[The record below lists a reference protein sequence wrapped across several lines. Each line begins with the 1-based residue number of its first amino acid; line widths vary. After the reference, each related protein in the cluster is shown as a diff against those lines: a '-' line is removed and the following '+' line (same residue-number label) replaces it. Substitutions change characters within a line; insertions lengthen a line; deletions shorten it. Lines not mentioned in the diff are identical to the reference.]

1 MKEESVSVA
10 FIKNLIAGVVIGI
23 ANIIPGVSGG
33 TMMVIL
39 NMFDKIIE
47 AVSGFRKNIKKNI
60 LYLLPILIGAAI
72 GIIAFSKGITFMLE
86 NYPIII
92 NFFFMGL
99 IVGSVPLVFKSA
111 YKKDTQDTTSNWK
124 AEVKHTKA
132 ASIVAF
138 LVAFL
143 LLVVIAFTNAEE
155 TKVNINTVTVDFLL
169 VLKLFFGGAIASI
182 AMIIPGVSG
191 SFVMVLLGIYPLF
204 SGVAAALLPFDATT
218 WMTKVLPIGIPIG
231 LGILLGLLIG
241 AKLIDV
247 VLKKFPQVT
256 YFGILGLLLG
266 SLFDIYPGFQFDIQ
280 GLVAVVVCLVGFALA
295 YFSSSDRVR
304 NYFLEKK
311 SAKVE

>member
-1 MKEESVSVA
+1 MA
-10 FIKNLIAGVVIGI
+10 FIKNLIAGAVIGI

-39 NMFDKIIE
+39 NMFDKIIA

-72 GIIAFSKGITFMLE
+72 GIIAFSKGITFMLD
-86 NYPIII
+86 NYPVII

-111 YKKDTQDTTSNWK
+111 YKKNSDDISCDWK
-124 AEVKHTKA
+124 SEIKHTKV
-132 ASIVAF
+132 ASILAF
-138 LVAFL
+138 LIAFV
-143 LLVVIAFTNAEE
+143 LLVVIAFTGAEE
-155 TKVNINTVTVDFLL
+155 TKVNIHTVTVDFLL
-169 VLKLFFGGAIASI
+169 ILKLFFGGAIAAI

-204 SGVAAALLPFDATT
+204 SGVAAALLPFDANT
-218 WMTKVLPIGIPIG
+218 WMTKILPIGIPIG

-241 AKLIDV
+241 AKLIDA
-247 VLKKFPQVT
+247 VLKRFPQVT
-256 YFGILGLLLG
+256 YYGILGLLLG
-266 SLFDIYPGFQFDIQ
+266 SLFDIYPGFRFDIQ
-280 GLVAVVVCLVGFALA
+280 GLIAVLVCLIGFALA

-304 NYFLEKK
+304 NYFLDKRKEK
-311 SAKVE
+311 AE